1 MKRTCLCFVAVAVLS
16 CPAWAQKVEI
26 QKPDRA
32 QIVHVETSLNH
43 LTVLEMSEPVITVAV
58 GSTAFKVEWRE
69 NKVFIQPLEPDAVT
83 NLFIWTASGRLSYE
97 LVPADSVEQMHFA
110 IDQPPPPT
118 QAKND
123 PVPPPPVAPP
133 IPPAMLMESTPIK
146 VLGTDKNRPTVE
158 IVLQDVYRKDGRVY
172 LRYAI
177 VNGSKTIYL
186 PGAPEVYILNSPRSP
201 QSLIPL
207 ANSQLRSDYR
217 LEWKDEARLPVI
229 HTELQIPVLS
239 PGQTAHGV
247 TSFELSPVRQ
257 PGLRTVVRL
266 VFPADATGL
275 VTALLVL

>member
-1 MKRTCLCFVAVAVLS
+1 MTRTLLLITVSILPMFS
-16 CPAWAQKVEI
+16 QRIET
-26 QKPDRA
+26 QKPDRNHITRLGTT
-32 QIVHVETSLNH
+32 QNH
-43 LTVLEMSEPVITVAV
+43 LSVIELSEPVTQVAA
-58 GSTAFKVEWRE
+58 GSSSFKVEWRE

-83 NLFIWTASGRLSYE
+83 NLFIWTASGRLNYE

-118 QAKND
+118 KAKND
-123 PVPPPPVAPP
+123 PVPLPPVAPP

-146 VLGTDKNRPTVE
+146 VLGTAKSRPTVE